1 MVKYVVIDLSKL
13 DGDKLGEMLT
23 EAYQQGYNDARG
35 SNTTIG
41 YETSP
46 WVTVSGISVGDSM
59 TNAIETIPYT
69 LTTASTS
76 INNSVTEAIDSAIA
90 SKAKKNTHKV
100 ANSPD

>member
-1 MVKYVVIDLSKL
+1 MVKYIVIDLSKL

-23 EAYQQGYNDARG
+23 EAYQQGYNDAKG

-46 WVTVSGISVGDSM
+46 WTSISSIAVGDSI
-59 TNAIETIPYT
+59 TNTVETIPYT
-69 LTTASTS
+69 LASTS
-76 INNSVTEAIDSAIA
+76 INISDSAAGVIDSAIA

-100 ANSPD
+100 E